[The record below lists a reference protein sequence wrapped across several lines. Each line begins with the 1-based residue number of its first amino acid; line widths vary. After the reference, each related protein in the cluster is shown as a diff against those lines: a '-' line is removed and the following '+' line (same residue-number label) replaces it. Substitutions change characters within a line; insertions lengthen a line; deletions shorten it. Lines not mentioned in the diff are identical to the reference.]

1 MIYLDNAA
9 TTPLLERVKETII
22 YHLDDF
28 GNPSSIHSEGTK
40 AKRMLEEAREKI
52 ASYIHAEPDEIIFTS
67 GGTESNNLALNCYGT
82 EEHFVVGPC
91 VSNIEHH
98 SILGNDD
105 KAVFYTTDGIANS
118 ENFEKRLESY
128 GGYSPSICSVML
140 VNNEIGTVQPIKEL
154 VSIAHKHGY
163 LFHTDAVAAC
173 GYMSIDVKELDVD
186 AVSIAGHKFGAPKG
200 IGALYIKK
208 EVQDKFPAIFYGGSQ
223 EFGIRP
229 GTENVIGA
237 YAMAIA
243 LEVMTVLYDRY
254 SIEFDKMKQCIE
266 ESILNIPDSY
276 INCYDSPRCN
286 HIISARFNGVD
297 AETLVLTLD
306 SMGVAVSAKSACSSS
321 DGQVS
326 HVLKAIGLTDEEA
339 SSTIRI
345 SIGPKSSFEEIKVA
359 MDKLKKAVEFLRK
372 QGSANA

>member
-9 TTPLLERVKETII
+9 TTPLLERVKEAII

-40 AKRMLEEAREKI
+40 AKRLLEEAREKI

-67 GGTESNNLALNCYGT
+67 GGTESNNLALNGANL
-82 EEHFVVGPC
+82 V

-98 SILGNDD
+98 SILNNRHLIT
-105 KAVFYTTDGIANS
+105 KANESGVCLPTY
-118 ENFEKRLESY
+118 LETILEHTFTKY
-128 GGYSPSICSVML
+128 LTRYDSPNICSVML
-140 VNNEIGTVQPIKEL
+140 VNNEIGTIQPIKEL
-154 VSIAHKHGY
+154 ASVAHKHDY

-173 GYMSIDVKELDVD
+173 GYMPIDVKKLDVD
-186 AVSIAGHKFGAPKG
+186 AMSIAGHKFGAPKG

-208 EVQDKFPAIFYGGSQ
+208 EVQDEFPAIFYGGSQ

-237 YAMAIA
+237 YAMAVA
-243 LEVMTVLYDRY
+243 LESMTVLYNRY

-266 ESILNIPDSY
+266 ESILDIPNSY

-339 SSTIRI
+339 SSTVRI
-345 SIGPKSSFEEIKVA
+345 SIGPKNSLEEVEIA
-359 MDKLKKAVEFLRK
+359 MNKLKKAVEFLRG
-372 QGSANA
+372 QGSVNA

>member
-9 TTPLLERVKETII
+9 STPLLPSVKEFIRNSFDV
-22 YHLDDF
+22 Y
-28 GNPSSIHSEGTK
+28 GNPSSIHNEGVKTK
-40 AKRMLEEAREKI
+40 KMLEEAREKI
-52 ASYIHAEPDEIIFTS
+52 ANCIHAEPDEIIFTS

-82 EEHFVVGPC
+82 GYFVVGPC

-98 SILGNDD
+98 SILGNND
-105 KAVFYTTDGIANS
+105 KAVFYTSHGIANPK
-118 ENFEKRLESY
+118 NFGKKLKSY
-128 GGYSPSICSVML
+128 GGYSPNICSVML
-140 VNNEIGTVQPIKEL
+140 VNNEIGTIQPIKKL
-154 VSIAHKHGY
+154 ASVAHENDY

-173 GYMSIDVKELDVD
+173 GYMPIDVKELNVD
-186 AVSIAGHKFGAPKG
+186 TMSIAGHKFGAPKG

-243 LEVMTVLYDRY
+243 LEIMTILHPVYDEAFNNMKY
-254 SIEFDKMKQCIE
+254 IEDCI
-266 ESILNIPDSY
+266 LDIPNSY
-276 INCYDSPRCN
+276 INCYNSPRCN
-286 HIISARFNGVD
+286 HIISARFDGVD
-297 AETLVLTLD
+297 AESLVLALD
-306 SMGVAVSAKSACSSS
+306 AAGVCISAKSACSSS
-321 DGQVS
+321 DGQMS

-345 SIGPKSSFEEIKVA
+345 SIGPENSFEEVVAA
-359 MDKLKKAVEFLRK
+359 MDILKRTIGTLREI
-372 QGSANA
+372 N

>member
-40 AKRMLEEAREKI
+40 AKRLLEEAREKI
-52 ASYIHAEPDEIIFTS
+52 ASCIHAEPDEIIFTS
-67 GGTESNNLALNCYGT
+67 GGTESNNLALNGANL
-82 EEHFVVGPC
+82 V

-98 SILGNDD
+98 SILNNRHLIT
-105 KAVFYTTDGIANS
+105 KANESGVCLPTY
-118 ENFEKRLESY
+118 LETILEHTFTKY
-128 GGYSPSICSVML
+128 LTRYDSPNICSVML
-140 VNNEIGTVQPIKEL
+140 VNNEIGTIQPIKEL
-154 VSIAHKHGY
+154 ASVAHKHDY

-173 GYMSIDVKELDVD
+173 GYMPIDVKELDID
-186 AVSIAGHKFGAPKG
+186 AMSIAGHKFGAPKG

-208 EVQDKFPAIFYGGSQ
+208 EVQDEFPAIFYGGSQ

-237 YAMAIA
+237 YAMAVA
-243 LEVMTVLYDRY
+243 LESMTVLYNRY
-254 SIEFDKMKQCIE
+254 SIEFDKMKQYIE
-266 ESILNIPDSY
+266 QSVLSISNSY

-286 HIISARFNGVD
+286 HIISARFDGVD

-339 SSTIRI
+339 SSTVRI
-345 SIGPKSSFEEIKVA
+345 SIGPKNSLEEVEIA
-359 MDKLKKAVEFLRK
+359 MNKLKKAVEFLRK
-372 QGSANA
+372 QGSADA

>member
-9 TTPLLERVKETII
+9 STPLLPSVKEFIRNSFDI
-22 YHLDDF
+22 Y

-40 AKRMLEEAREKI
+40 AKKMLEEAREKI
-52 ASYIHAEPDEIIFTS
+52 ANCIHAEPDEIIFTS
-67 GGTESNNLALNCYGT
+67 GGTESNNLALNCSGT
-82 EEHFVVGPC
+82 GYFVVGPC

-98 SILGNDD
+98 SILGNNN
-105 KAVFYTTDGIANS
+105 KAVFYTINGIAS
-118 ENFEKRLESY
+118 PENFKEKLKTY
-128 GGYSPSICSVML
+128 GGYSPNICSVML
-140 VNNEIGTVQPIKEL
+140 ANNEIGTIQPIREL
-154 VSIAHKHGY
+154 ASVAHEYDY

-173 GYMSIDVKELDVD
+173 GYMPINVKELDVD
-186 AVSIAGHKFGAPKG
+186 AMSIAGHKFGAPKG

-208 EVQDKFPAIFYGGSQ
+208 EVQDKFPAIFYGGFQ

-243 LEVMTVLYDRY
+243 LEYMLTLYVEHNTLFNR
-254 SIEFDKMKQCIE
+254 MKQCIE
-266 ESILNIPDSY
+266 ESILSIPNSY

-286 HIISARFNGVD
+286 HIISARFDGVD
-297 AETLVLTLD
+297 AESLVLTLD
-306 SMGVAVSAKSACSSS
+306 AAGVCISAKSACSSS

-326 HVLKAIGLTDEEA
+326 HVLKAVGLTDEEA

-345 SIGPKSSFEEIKVA
+345 SIGPSNNLEEIMIA
-359 MDKLKKAVEFLRK
+359 MDKLKKVVEFLRK
-372 QGSANA
+372 QGSTDA

>member
-9 TTPLLERVKETII
+9 STPLLLSVKEFIKNSFDI
-22 YHLDDF
+22 Y
-28 GNPSSIHSEGTK
+28 GNPSSIHNEGIK
-40 AKRMLEEAREKI
+40 AKNMLEEAREKI
-52 ASYIHAEPDEIIFTS
+52 ANCIHAEPDEIIFTS

-98 SILGNDD
+98 SILGNDE
-105 KAVFYTTDGIANS
+105 KSVFYTTDGIANP
-118 ENFEKRLESY
+118 ENFEKKLKTY
-128 GGYSPSICSVML
+128 GGYSPNICSVML
-140 VNNEIGTVQPIKEL
+140 VNNEIGTIQPIKEL
-154 VSIAHKHGY
+154 ASIAHEYDY

-173 GYMSIDVKELDVD
+173 GYMLIDVKALDVD
-186 AVSIAGHKFGAPKG
+186 AMSIAGHKFGAPKG

-237 YAMAIA
+237 YVMAIA
-243 LEVMTVLYDRY
+243 LEHMLTLYVEYNTLFNR
-254 SIEFDKMKQCIE
+254 MKQCIE
-266 ESILNIPDSY
+266 ESILSIPNSY
-276 INCYDSPRCN
+276 VNCYDSPRCN
-286 HIISARFNGVD
+286 HIISARFDGVD
-297 AETLVLTLD
+297 AETLVLALNAA
-306 SMGVAVSAKSACSSS
+306 GVYVSAKSACSSS

-345 SIGPKSSFEEIKVA
+345 SIGPNNSLEEIKIA
-359 MDKLKKAVEFLRK
+359 MDKLKTAVEFLRE
-372 QGSANA
+372 QGSASV

>member
-28 GNPSSIHSEGTK
+28 GNPSSIYSEGTK

-52 ASYIHAEPDEIIFTS
+52 ANCIHAEPDEIIFTS
-67 GGTESNNLALNCYGT
+67 GGTESNNLALNGANL
-82 EEHFVVGPC
+82 V

-98 SILGNDD
+98 SVLNNHHLITKVDESGVCLSTYLETIL
-105 KAVFYTTDGIANS
+105 
-118 ENFEKRLESY
+118 ENTFTKYLTRY
-128 GGYSPSICSVML
+128 DSPNICSVML
-140 VNNEIGTVQPIKEL
+140 VNNEIGTIQPIKEL
-154 VSIAHKHGY
+154 ASVAHKHGY

-173 GYMSIDVKELDVD
+173 GYMPIDVKELDVD
-186 AVSIAGHKFGAPKG
+186 AMSIAGHKFGAPKG

-208 EVQDKFPAIFYGGSQ
+208 EVQDESPAIFYGGSQ

-243 LEVMTVLYDRY
+243 LESMMILYNQY
-254 SIEFDKMKQCIE
+254 NIEFDKMKQYIE
-266 ESILNIPDSY
+266 QSVLSIPNSY

-339 SSTIRI
+339 SSTVRI
-345 SIGPKSSFEEIKVA
+345 SIGPKNSLEEIEVA

>member
-9 TTPLLERVKETII
+9 STPLLLSIKEFIKNSFDI
-22 YHLDDF
+22 Y
-28 GNPSSIHSEGTK
+28 GNPSSIHNEGIK
-40 AKRMLEEAREKI
+40 AKNMLEEAREKI
-52 ASYIHAEPDEIIFTS
+52 ANCIHAEPDEIIFTS

-105 KAVFYTTDGIANS
+105 KAVFYTANGIAS
-118 ENFEKRLESY
+118 PENFERKLESY
-128 GGYSPSICSVML
+128 GGYSPNICSTML

-154 VSIAHKHGY
+154 ASIAHEYDY

-173 GYMSIDVKELDVD
+173 GYMPIDVKELDVD
-186 AVSIAGHKFGAPKG
+186 AMSIAGHKFGAPKG

-208 EVQDKFPAIFYGGSQ
+208 EVQDKFPTIFYGGSQ

-237 YAMAIA
+237 YVMAIA
-243 LEVMTVLYDRY
+243 LEYMLTLYVEYNTLFNR
-254 SIEFDKMKQCIE
+254 MKQCIE
-266 ESILNIPDSY
+266 ESILSIPNSY
-276 INCYDSPRCN
+276 VNCYDSPRCN
-286 HIISARFNGVD
+286 HIISARFDGVD
-297 AETLVLTLD
+297 AETLVLALNAA
-306 SMGVAVSAKSACSSS
+306 GVYVSAKSACSSS

-345 SIGPKSSFEEIKVA
+345 SIGPNNSLEEIKIA
-359 MDKLKKAVEFLRK
+359 MDKLKTAVEFLRE
-372 QGSANA
+372 QGSASV

>member
-52 ASYIHAEPDEIIFTS
+52 ANCIHAEPDEVIFTS
-67 GGTESNNLALNCYGT
+67 GGTESNNLALKGT
-82 EEHFVVGPC
+82 SLV

-98 SILGNDD
+98 SVLNNHRLITKVDESGLCPPAYLEAILDHSFI
-105 KAVFYTTDGIANS
+105 KCVLKNS
-118 ENFEKRLESY
+118 
-128 GGYSPSICSVML
+128 SPNICSVML
-140 VNNEIGTVQPIKEL
+140 VNNEIGTIQSVKEL
-154 VSIAHKHGY
+154 ASVAHKHGC

-173 GYMSIDVKELDVD
+173 GYMPIDVKELDVD
-186 AVSIAGHKFGAPKG
+186 AMSIAGHKFGAPKG
-200 IGALYIKK
+200 IGALYVKK
-208 EVQDKFPAIFYGGSQ
+208 EVQDEFPAIFYGGSQ

-276 INCYDSPRCN
+276 INCYESPRCN
-286 HIISARFNGVD
+286 HIISARFDGVD

-345 SIGPKSSFEEIKVA
+345 SIGPKSSFEEVEVA
-359 MDKLKKAVEFLRK
+359 MDKLKKAVEFLRG

>member
-9 TTPLLERVKETII
+9 TTPLLECVKEAII

-40 AKRMLEEAREKI
+40 AKRLLEEAREKI
-52 ASYIHAEPDEIIFTS
+52 ASCIHAEPDEIIFTS
-67 GGTESNNLALNCYGT
+67 GGTESNNLALNGANL
-82 EEHFVVGPC
+82 V

-98 SILGNDD
+98 SILNNRHLITKVNESG
-105 KAVFYTTDGIANS
+105 VCLPTY
-118 ENFEKRLESY
+118 LETILEHTLTKY
-128 GGYSPSICSVML
+128 LARYDSPNICSVML
-140 VNNEIGTVQPIKEL
+140 VNNEIGTIQPIKEL
-154 VSIAHKHGY
+154 ASVAHEHGY
-163 LFHTDAVAAC
+163 LFHADAVAAC
-173 GYMSIDVKELDVD
+173 GYMPIDVKELDVD
-186 AVSIAGHKFGAPKG
+186 AMSIAGHKFGAPKG

-208 EVQDKFPAIFYGGSQ
+208 EVQDEFPAIFYGGSQ

-237 YAMAIA
+237 YAMAVA
-243 LEVMTVLYDRY
+243 LESMTVLYNRY
-254 SIEFDKMKQCIE
+254 SIEFDKMKQYIE
-266 ESILNIPDSY
+266 QSVFSMPNSY

-286 HIISARFNGVD
+286 HIISARFDGVD

-345 SIGPKSSFEEIKVA
+345 SIGPSNDLTNTMIA
-359 MDKLKKAVEFLRK
+359 MSKLRKAVEFLRG
-372 QGSANA
+372 QGSVNA

>member
-9 TTPLLERVKETII
+9 STPLLPSVKELIRNSFDV
-22 YHLDDF
+22 Y

-40 AKRMLEEAREKI
+40 AKKMLEEAREKI
-52 ASYIHAEPDEIIFTS
+52 ANCIHAEPDEIIFTS

-82 EEHFVVGPC
+82 KEYFVVGPC

-98 SILGNDD
+98 SILGKDD
-105 KAVFYTTDGIANS
+105 EEVFYTTDGIAS
-118 ENFEKRLESY
+118 PENFKERLKTYS
-128 GGYSPSICSVML
+128 GYSPNICSVML
-140 VNNEIGTVQPIKEL
+140 VNNEIGTIQPIREL
-154 VSIAHKHGY
+154 ASVAHEYDY

-173 GYMSIDVKELDVD
+173 GYMPINVKKLDVD
-186 AVSIAGHKFGAPKG
+186 AMSIAGHKFGAPKG
-200 IGALYIKK
+200 IGVLYIKK
-208 EVQDKFPAIFYGGSQ
+208 EVQHFFEPILYGGSQ
-223 EFGIRP
+223 EFGFKA

-243 LEVMTVLYDRY
+243 LENMSILYVEYSTLFDR
-254 SIEFDKMKQCIE
+254 MKQYIE
-266 ESILNIPDSY
+266 ESVLSIPNSY
-276 INCYDSPRCN
+276 INCYNSPRCN
-286 HIISARFNGVD
+286 HIISARFDGVD
-297 AETLVLTLD
+297 AESLVLALD
-306 SMGVAVSAKSACSSS
+306 AAGVCVSAKSACSSS

-345 SIGPKSSFEEIKVA
+345 SIGPSNNLEEIMIA

-372 QGSANA
+372 QGSTDA

>member
-9 TTPLLERVKETII
+9 STPLLPSVKEFIRNSFDV
-22 YHLDDF
+22 Y
-28 GNPSSIHSEGTK
+28 GNPSSIHNEGIK

-52 ASYIHAEPDEIIFTS
+52 ANCIHAEPDEIIFTS

-82 EEHFVVGPC
+82 GYFVVGPC

-98 SILGNDD
+98 SILGNNN
-105 KAVFYTTDGIANS
+105 KAVFYTPHGIANPK
-118 ENFEKRLESY
+118 NFGKKLKSY
-128 GGYSPSICSVML
+128 GGYSPNICSVML
-140 VNNEIGTVQPIKEL
+140 VNNEIGTIQPIKKL
-154 VSIAHKHGY
+154 ASVAHENDY

-173 GYMSIDVKELDVD
+173 GYMPIDVKELNVD
-186 AVSIAGHKFGAPKG
+186 AMSIAGHKFGAPKG

-229 GTENVIGA
+229 GTENVIGT

-243 LEVMTVLYDRY
+243 LEYMLILYVKYNTLFNR
-254 SIEFDKMKQCIE
+254 MKQCIE
-266 ESILNIPDSY
+266 ESILSIPNSY
-276 INCYDSPRCN
+276 INCYNSPRCN
-286 HIISARFNGVD
+286 HIISARFDGVD
-297 AETLVLTLD
+297 AESLVLALD
-306 SMGVAVSAKSACSSS
+306 AAGVCVSAKSACSSS
-321 DGQVS
+321 DGQMS

-345 SIGPKSSFEEIKVA
+345 SIGPENSFEEVVAA
-359 MDKLKKAVEFLRK
+359 MDILKRTVETLREI
-372 QGSANA
+372 N

>member
-9 TTPLLERVKETII
+9 STPLLSSVKDFLINSLDI
-22 YHLDDF
+22 Y
-28 GNPSSIHSEGTK
+28 GNPSSIHNEGIK
-40 AKRMLEEAREKI
+40 AKNMLEKAREKI
-52 ASYIHAEPDEIIFTS
+52 ANCIHAEPDEIIFTS
-67 GGTESNNLALNCYGT
+67 GGTESNNLALNCHGA

-98 SILGNDD
+98 SIIENND
-105 KAVFYTTDGIANS
+105 KTVFYTSNGIVNP
-118 ENFEKRLESY
+118 ENLEEELETY
-128 GGYSPSICSVML
+128 GGYSPNICSVML
-140 VNNEIGTVQPIKEL
+140 VNNEVGTIQPIKEL
-154 VSIAHKHGY
+154 ASIAHEYGY

-173 GYMSIDVKELDVD
+173 GYMPIDVKKLDVD
-186 AVSIAGHKFGAPKG
+186 AMSIAGHKFGAPKG

-208 EVQDKFPAIFYGGSQ
+208 GVQNKFSSIFYGGSQ

-243 LEVMTVLYDRY
+243 LETM
-254 SIEFDKMKQCIE
+254 
-266 ESILNIPDSY
+266 SILSVEYDTLFNRMKKYIEDSILDIPNSY

-286 HIISARFNGVD
+286 HIISARFDGID
-297 AETLVLTLD
+297 AESLVLALD
-306 SMGVAVSAKSACSSS
+306 TAGVCVSAKSACSSS

-326 HVLKAIGLTDEEA
+326 HVLKAIGLTDGEA

-345 SIGPKSSFEEIKVA
+345 SIGPNNSFEESMAA
-359 MDKLKKAVEFLRK
+359 MNILKKAVKTLREI
-372 QGSANA
+372 N

>member
-9 TTPLLERVKETII
+9 STPLLPSVKEFIKNSFDV
-22 YHLDDF
+22 Y

-40 AKRMLEEAREKI
+40 AEKMLEEAREKI
-52 ASYIHAEPDEIIFTS
+52 ANCIHAKPDEIIFTS

-82 EEHFVVGPC
+82 EKHYVVWPC

-98 SILGNDD
+98 SIIENND
-105 KAVFYTTDGIANS
+105 KAVFYTTNGIANP
-118 ENFEKRLESY
+118 ENFEEELETY
-128 GGYSPSICSVML
+128 GGYSPNICSVML
-140 VNNEIGTVQPIKEL
+140 VNNEIGTIQPIKEL
-154 VSIAHKHGY
+154 ASVAHEYGY
-163 LFHTDAVAAC
+163 FFHTDAVAAC
-173 GYMSIDVKELDVD
+173 GYMPIDVKELNVD

-200 IGALYIKK
+200 IGALYVKK

-243 LEVMTVLYDRY
+243 LEHMLSLYVEYNTLFNR
-254 SIEFDKMKQCIE
+254 MKQHIE
-266 ESILNIPDSY
+266 DSILSIPNSY
-276 INCYDSPRCN
+276 INCYNSPRCN
-286 HIISARFNGVD
+286 HIISARFDGID
-297 AETLVLTLD
+297 AESLVLALD
-306 SMGVAVSAKSACSSS
+306 AAGVCVSAKSACSSS
-321 DGQVS
+321 NGQIS

-345 SIGPKSSFEEIKVA
+345 SIGPSNNLEEIMIA
-359 MDKLKKAVEFLRK
+359 MDKLKKAVAFLRK
-372 QGSANA
+372 QESVDV